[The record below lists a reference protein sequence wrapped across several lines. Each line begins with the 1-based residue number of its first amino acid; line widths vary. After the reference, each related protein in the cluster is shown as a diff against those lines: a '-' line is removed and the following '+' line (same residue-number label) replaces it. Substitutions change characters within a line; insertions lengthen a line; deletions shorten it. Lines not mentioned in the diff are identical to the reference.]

1 MVGRASGLA
10 GDRRCPHRSA
20 PVTLW
25 LTVEA
30 FLAGMSDTKRF
41 LLAAGGSLLFSLACL
56 AAALQPSDIACGR
69 TALDCPTRL

>member
-1 MVGRASGLA
+1 M
-10 GDRRCPHRSA
+10 
-20 PVTLW
+20 
-25 LTVEA
+25 VEA

-56 AAALQPSDIACGR
+56 TAALQPGDMACGR